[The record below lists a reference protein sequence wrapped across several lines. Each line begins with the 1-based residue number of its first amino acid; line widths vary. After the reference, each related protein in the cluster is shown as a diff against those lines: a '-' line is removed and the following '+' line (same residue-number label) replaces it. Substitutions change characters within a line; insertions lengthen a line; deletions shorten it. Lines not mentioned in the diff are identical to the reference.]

1 MKVRPSL
8 VAALAVGWSG
18 IALAQLPTQV
28 GETPVPSL
36 APMLKTVTP
45 AVVNI
50 ATSGTVEV
58 QNPLLNDPF
67 FRRFFD
73 VPNAPMEREVRSAG
87 SGVIVDAK
95 QGYIVTNAHVIE
107 NATEITVTLL
117 DNRSLKA

>member
-1 MKVRPSL
+1 MVKRVS
-8 VAALAVGWSG
+8 
-18 IALAQLPTQV
+18 
-28 GETPVPSL
+28 
-36 APMLKTVTP
+36 P

-50 ATSGTVEV
+50 ATKGTVQE

-73 VPNAPMEREVRSAG
+73 VPNTPRQREFQSAG

-95 QGYIVTNAHVIE
+95 QGYIITNAHVIE

-117 DNRSLKA
+117 EQAGPMHLTVPLNGKFGMKVHPGASAAARGEKIEMPRPEGA